1 MTEKMLKAC
10 NIKEIFG
17 TTRAD
22 KLQDFNCISYDL
34 FIASLNAF
42 DFDRS
47 YDDLLDECKR

>member
-1 MTEKMLKAC
+1 MLKARD
-10 NIKEIFG
+10 IKEIFG

-22 KLQDFNCISYDL
+22 TLQGFICISCDL

-47 YDDLLDECKR
+47 FDDLLDECKK